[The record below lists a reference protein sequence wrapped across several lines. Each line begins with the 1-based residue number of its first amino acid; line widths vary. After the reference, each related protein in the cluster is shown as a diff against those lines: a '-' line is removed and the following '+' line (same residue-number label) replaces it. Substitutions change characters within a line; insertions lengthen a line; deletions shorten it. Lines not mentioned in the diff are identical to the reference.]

1 MIPFHKII
9 LALGNAYAVLSDS
22 KKRAEYDQ
30 FGVEGPQAV
39 HRHRY
44 DGFDYDVGRGFE
56 AEVSPEDIFEM
67 FFGSGLAGAR
77 FNRHHRPT
85 FHYRREEPQEAP
97 SILMNFL
104 QILPIIVL
112 LFGGLFVQYLSGEP
126 PYSLSRDGEYNVMRT
141 TRDLRVTYYV
151 KKNFEQEYRG
161 KINQIE
167 AHVDNE
173 YINQLRMKCYKE
185 KNNRMFCYPA

>member
-1 MIPFHKII
+1 
-9 LALGNAYAVLSDS
+9 
-22 KKRAEYDQ
+22 
-30 FGVEGPQAV
+30 
-39 HRHRY
+39 
-44 DGFDYDVGRGFE
+44 
-56 AEVSPEDIFEM
+56 M

-185 KNNRMFCYPA
+185 KNNRMFSITKIDLI